1 MAEWF
6 NLLRKAVAAEGSQAA
21 VGRKLDYST
30 TAISQV
36 LSGTYK
42 GSTEAIAAKVL
53 EIYGGKRVE
62 EKIPEGFMKDA
73 KGRLVPIGAIKER
86 DLLCDDLVKGIVK
99 RAKGL
104 SDTVRV
110 FKEQVAG
117 DIDAFVQLSGEKYGV
132 RMGGAKGNL
141 SIISFDG
148 KYKVLR
154 AVSDHIEPDERI
166 DIAKQLFDECVREWS
181 EGARV
186 EIKALVM
193 DAFNVDKKGKVS
205 LSNLLRLR
213 SINIDDDKWR
223 RAMDALNDSL
233 QVIGSSVHIRVY
245 ERIGATDRYELIVT
259 TKLSEG

>member
-1 MAEWF
+1 MVWLG
-6 NLLRKAVAAEGSQAA
+6 LLRKAVKAEGGQAA
-21 VGRKLDYST
+21 VARKLGYSPA
-30 TAISQV
+30 AISLV
-36 LSGTYK
+36 LAGNYN

-62 EKIPEGFMKDA
+62 EKIPDGFMQDA
-73 KGRLVPIGAIKER
+73 KGRLVPVGAIKER

-104 SDTVRV
+104 SDTVRI
-110 FKEQVAG
+110 FKEQTAG

-141 SIISFDG
+141 SIVSFDG
-148 KYKVLR
+148 RYKVCR
-154 AVSDHIEPDERI
+154 AISDHIEPDERI
-166 DIAKQLFDECVREWS
+166 DIAKQLFDECVHEWS

-186 EIKALVM
+186 EIRALVM
-193 DAFNVDKKGKVS
+193 DAFNVDKKGKIN
-205 LSNLLRLR
+205 LSALLRLR

-245 ERIGATDRYELIVT
+245 ERLGTTDKYELIVT
-259 TKLSEG
+259 TKLSEVA